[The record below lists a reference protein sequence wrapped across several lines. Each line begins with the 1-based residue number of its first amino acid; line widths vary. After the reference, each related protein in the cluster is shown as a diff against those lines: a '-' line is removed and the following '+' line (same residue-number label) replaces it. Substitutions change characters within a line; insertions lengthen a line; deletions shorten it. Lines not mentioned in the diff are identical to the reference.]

1 MVKTMAF
8 TVKSVMAVLKSSDII
23 LFKKPSECCLISGR
37 IQVGPNTQ
45 RETKRRK

>member
-8 TVKSVMAVLKSSDII
+8 TVKPVMAVLKSSDII
-23 LFKKPSECCLISGR
+23 LFKKPSECCLVYGR

-45 RETKRRK
+45 METKSRK